1 MRISQHDMRIYFSD
15 FFDIGSSILEQ
26 YGAFDVSLISDLPL
40 FIDPFLLFNS
50 ENAEYQQLHDQMI
63 EYLEFLRDKSIGQA
77 LDDGTMKAWY
87 TFKEVKQNWLG
98 YSLSGNEGRGL
109 GPDFA
114 RALHDNFNTVFKNF
128 GDEDI
133 QESPHLEKLTLIGT
147 GVGRDNVSDFTTNL
161 IKKYLLEY
169 TQKFALENIDKS
181 LLRKFAVKRAEF
193 DYGTEIWATKTYV
206 LPSFQGEYVLLTPR
220 DILTKD
226 ELWISQRDLFRN
238 YSDIVDSIPNDQ
250 LRAQINNYFG
260 NVLSEIQRPKRRSE
274 KSKKRRRSERPPEPT
289 KEERLEAVWKV
300 MGHFPLII
308 DYYIKDKEERGDE
321 AKEQAQTNVEQ
332 VMQLFIERVTS
343 LVELL
348 VAHSQ
353 FYAEPADSYKAALK
367 RIKYLKD
374 VIENNDGWR
383 IFYLN
388 GLPIQREKDLQIMY
402 RLTWFASS
410 FDVNSEANSG
420 RGPVDYAI
428 SKGSANKA
436 LVEFKLASNSKLA
449 KNLKH
454 QTRAYQLAHGTKRS
468 IKVVLYFSAAELL
481 KVKGILE
488 YLKLQ
493 NDPSV
498 ILIDARN
505 DNKQSASNITD

>member
-1 MRISQHDMRIYFSD
+1 MRIYFSD
-15 FFDIGSSILEQ
+15 FFNISSNALEE
-26 YGAFDVSLISDLPL
+26 YGAFDISLISDLPL

-50 ENAEYQQLHDQMI
+50 EKAEYKQLHDEMI

-87 TFKEVKQNWLG
+87 IFKEVKQNWLG

-114 RALHDNFNTVFKNF
+114 HALHDNFNTVFANF
-128 GDEDI
+128 GDEDVE
-133 QESPHLEKLTLIGT
+133 ESPHLEKLTLVGT

-169 TQKFALENIDKS
+169 TQKFALANIDGS

-193 DYGTEIWATKTYV
+193 NYQTETWVSKTYV

-238 YSDIVDSIPNDQ
+238 YDDIVDSIPNDQ

-260 NVLSEIQRPKRRSE
+260 NVLSDIQRPKR
-274 KSKKRRRSERPPEPT
+274 KSKKPGKRQRSETPPEPT
-289 KEERLEAVWKV
+289 KEERAEAVWKAI
-300 MGHFPLII
+300 GHFPLII
-308 DYYIKDKEERGDE
+308 DYYIKSKEEHGDE
-321 AKEQAQTNVEQ
+321 ATEQAQTNVEQ
-332 VMQLFIERVTS
+332 VAQIFIERVTK

-353 FYAEPADSYKAALK
+353 FYAEPSDSYKAALK
-367 RIKYLKD
+367 RVQYLKD

-388 GLPIQREKDLQIMY
+388 GLQIKREKDLQIMY

-454 QTRAYQLAHGTKRS
+454 QTPAYQAAHRTRKS
-468 IKVVLYFSAAELL
+468 IKVVLYFSAAELH
-481 KVKGILE
+481 KVKRVLE
-488 YLKLQ
+488 DLKLQ
-493 NDPSV
+493 NNPSV
-498 ILIDARN
+498 VLIDARS